1 MRRLREFW
9 PKPELAHGNH
19 SRTLRSD
26 LHLGP
31 DPAIRRGREVADE
44 NVEHS
49 EVDHPHTACLTLSP
63 RNTGCFRALV
73 ALIQIC

>member
-1 MRRLREFW
+1 MRRRRESW
-9 PKPELAHGNH
+9 PKPELAHGNRDR
-19 SRTLRSD
+19 SLCSD

-31 DPAIRRGREVADE
+31 DPAIRPGREVSAE

-49 EVDHPHTACLTLSP
+49 EVDHPHTADLTLSP

-73 ALIQIC
+73 ALIQNC